1 VGKSLL
7 SGAAVIALASGGKA
21 MKLPRRKFLPLVAG
35 AAALPVM
42 SRMGWA
48 QAYPTRPVTIIVPF
62 APGGGTDFAA
72 RLVGE
77 HMSRTFGQR
86 FVVENYA
93 GAGGTTG
100 SIRAMRATPDGY
112 TLEMGHIGTHA
123 ISVWFYPNL
132 AYKPDVDFEPIGLA
146 MEGPLLIAARKDFP
160 ATNLKEF
167 VAYAKANQEKLNM
180 GHGGVGA
187 ILFSFGLL
195 FNSIM
200 GVKPT
205 LVPFNGGAP
214 VTTALLGGQ
223 VDYSCV
229 GITDV
234 SPHVRAG
241 SLKAYA
247 IAAEERNAA
256 VPDVPTTKEAGLPEF
271 TAMPWFAL
279 FAPKGTPQPILAQL
293 SDALEKALDDP
304 DVSKRFAD
312 VGGVIPDKTKRGPQA
327 LATLVKDEI
336 ARWAP
341 IIKAAD
347 LKRS

>member
-1 VGKSLL
+1 
-7 SGAAVIALASGGKA
+7 

-35 AAALPVM
+35 AAALPVL

-146 MEGPLLIAARKDFP
+146 MESPLLIVARKDFP
-160 ATNLKEF
+160 AANLKEF
-167 VAYAKANQEKLNM
+167 VDYARANPDKMNM

-195 FNSIM
+195 LNSIM

-205 LVPFNGGAP
+205 LVPFNGGGP

-223 VDYSCV
+223 IDYACA

-241 SLKAYA
+241 TLKAFA

-271 TAMPWFAL
+271 TALPWFGL
-279 FAPKGTPQPILAQL
+279 FAPKGTPQPILAKL
-293 SDALEKALDDP
+293 SEALEKALDDP
-304 DVSKRFAD
+304 DVRKRFAD
-312 VGGVIPDKTKRGPQA
+312 VGGVIPEKTKRGLQA

>member
-1 VGKSLL
+1 
-7 SGAAVIALASGGKA
+7 
-21 MKLPRRKFLPLVAG
+21 
-35 AAALPVM
+35 
-42 SRMGWA
+42 
-48 QAYPTRPVTIIVPF
+48 
-62 APGGGTDFAA
+62 
-72 RLVGE
+72 
-77 HMSRTFGQR
+77 
-86 FVVENYA
+86 
-93 GAGGTTG
+93 
-100 SIRAMRATPDGY
+100 
-112 TLEMGHIGTHA
+112 
-123 ISVWFYPNL
+123 
-132 AYKPDVDFEPIGLA
+132 
-146 MEGPLLIAARKDFP
+146 
-160 ATNLKEF
+160 
-167 VAYAKANQEKLNM
+167 M

-195 FNSIM
+195 LNSIM

-205 LVPFNGGAP
+205 LVPFSGGGP

-223 VDYSCV
+223 IDYACA

-241 SLKAYA
+241 TLKAFA

-279 FAPKGTPQPILAQL
+279 FAPKGTPHPILDKL
-293 SDALEKALDDP
+293 TDALDQALDDQQ
-304 DVSKRFAD
+304 VRKRFFD
-312 VGGVIPDKTKRGPQA
+312 VGGEVPDKAKRGQQA

-341 IIKAAD
+341 IIQAAG

>member
-1 VGKSLL
+1 
-7 SGAAVIALASGGKA
+7 
-21 MKLPRRKFLPLVAG
+21 MKLPRRKFLHLISG
-35 AAALPVM
+35 AAALPAL
-42 SRMGWA
+42 SRAGWA

-72 RLVGE
+72 RVVGE
-77 HMSRTFGQR
+77 HMSRTLGQR
-86 FVVENYA
+86 FVIENFA
-93 GAGGTTG
+93 GAGGTSG

-123 ISVWFYPNL
+123 ISVWFYPSL

-146 MEGPLLIAARKDFP
+146 MESPLLIVARKDFP
-160 ATNLKEF
+160 AANLKEF

-187 ILFSFGLL
+187 ILYSFGLL
-195 FNSIM
+195 LNSIM

-205 LVPFNGGAP
+205 LVPFNGGGP

-223 VDYSCV
+223 IDYACG

-241 SLKAYA
+241 TLNAYA
-247 IAAEERNAA
+247 IAADQRNAA
-256 VPDVPTTKEAGLPEF
+256 VPDVPTTREAGLPEF
-271 TAMPWFAL
+271 TALPWFGL
-279 FAPKGTPQPILAQL
+279 FAPKGTPQPILTKL
-293 SDALEKALDDP
+293 SDALEKALDDQ
-304 DVSKRFAD
+304 DVRKRFAD
-312 VGGVIPDKTKRGPQA
+312 VGGVIPHKAKLGPQA

-341 IIKAAD
+341 IIQAAG